1 MQTLVKYRS
10 EIKTVTL
17 GGRMITV
24 ESMTPIL
31 TQKERERRRREIE
44 KQLYDVFKKYT
55 DKQVM
60 EALQ

>member
-17 GGRMITV
+17 GGGMITV